1 MSRLAHPWRG
11 LSICCAETRLG
22 VGPDIDT
29 RVDACAQKSRVRAS
43 PSVFTDPVPVWF
55 AGQVEEQ
62 LAVRERKRTVSI
74 MRRTRCSHKGRISI
88 SKPWWVNTSSHK

>member
-29 RVDACAQKSRVRAS
+29 RVDACAQRVECVRHQAS
-43 PSVFTDPVPVWF
+43 S
-55 AGQVEEQ
+55 
-62 LAVRERKRTVSI
+62 
-74 MRRTRCSHKGRISI
+74 RTRCLFGSPVR
-88 SKPWWVNTSSHK
+88 